1 MSDALRPV
9 APAHT
14 AASTRRLG
22 QVLIAGAAIAW
33 SLAGVMQR
41 GLSDGVNTATQM
53 AGRAGVAFIALS
65 FLARRE
71 TSRSGIPLIRSID
84 RGGLAVAVCMGAGSA
99 SFVVAIN
106 RTTVANVLF
115 LQALAPFIA
124 VVLGWAFLREIPS
137 RRTGIAT
144 VIAVGGVALMVGGP
158 SRGSLVGLAAA
169 GVMTF
174 LFALTIVITRHRRDI
189 SMAPAVALAMLL
201 VFVCSAPFA
210 NWGDITAADWLLLVL
225 MGTAQM
231 GVGQACFVHG
241 ARLIPAAEVALITL
255 LEVVLGPLWVALA
268 FAEYPGG
275 LTLVGGAVVLA
286 AVVYQA
292 TEATAADEPPP
303 LVSEHS
309 A

>member
-1 MSDALRPV
+1 MTEALRPA
-9 APAHT
+9 APARS

-22 QVLIAGAAIAW
+22 QVLIAAASVAW

-41 GLSDGVNTATQM
+41 GLSDGVTTATQIG
-53 AGRAGVAFIALS
+53 GRAGVAFIALS

-71 TSRSGIPLIRSID
+71 TSRSGTPLLRSID
-84 RGGLAVAVCMGAGSA
+84 RGGLAVALCMGAGSA
-99 SFVVAIN
+99 SFVFALN
-106 RTTVANVLF
+106 RTSVANVLF

-124 VVLGWAFLREIPS
+124 VVLGWAFLKEIPS
-137 RRTGIAT
+137 RRTGVAT
-144 VIAVGGVALMVGGP
+144 VIAVAGVGLMVGGP
-158 SRGSLVGLAAA
+158 SRGSLIGLGAA
-169 GVMTF
+169 GLMTF

-201 VFVCSAPFA
+201 VFVCAAPFA
-210 NWGDITAADWLLLVL
+210 SWGDITATDWLLLVL

-231 GVGQACFVHG
+231 GIGQACFVHG
-241 ARLIPAAEVALITL
+241 ARLIPAAEVALLTL

-268 FAEYPGG
+268 FAEYPGS